1 MIKPLLVVTAALAIS
16 PAHESERDRP
26 ARSLC
31 AASPLVEQLDA
42 TSGQQLLSL
51 YGYDLREL
59 WACTSIPSPRAPGA
73 QILRFKRISTN
84 DDDHTAFTV
93 LKPAGSP
100 SFWIIPTTSG
110 MLSVRSVG
118 DPHNRAA
125 FNALLR
131 SMPGTP
137 SSAADWEALA
147 RLYLAVVEGGEA
159 VLLKIEDGACAA
171 QGDCSLSFADRVPRK
186 GLGYWKRTVSFD
198 RIGRGAVT
206 LRDTEEE
213 LVSVDDE

>member
-1 MIKPLLVVTAALAIS
+1 MIEFLLLLTVSVGVS
-16 PAHESERDRP
+16 PASEAGRDRP

-31 AASPLVEQLDA
+31 TASPLVDQLDTA
-42 TSGQQLLSL
+42 SGQELLAL

-59 WACTSIPSPRAPGA
+59 WACTSIPSPQEPGA

-84 DDDHTAFTV
+84 DHDGTAFTV
-93 LKPAGSP
+93 LKPAGWP

-110 MLSVRSVG
+110 MLMVKSVD

-131 SMPGTP
+131 SMPRTP

-147 RLYLAVVEGGEA
+147 RFYLTVVGRGEA
-159 VLLKIEDGACAA
+159 VLLRIEDGACGG
-171 QGDCSLSFADRVPRK
+171 QGDCSLSFADRVPGK
-186 GLGYWKRTVSFD
+186 GLGYWKWTVSFD
-198 RIGRGAVT
+198 RTGKGAVT

-213 LVSVDDE
+213 LVSTDDE